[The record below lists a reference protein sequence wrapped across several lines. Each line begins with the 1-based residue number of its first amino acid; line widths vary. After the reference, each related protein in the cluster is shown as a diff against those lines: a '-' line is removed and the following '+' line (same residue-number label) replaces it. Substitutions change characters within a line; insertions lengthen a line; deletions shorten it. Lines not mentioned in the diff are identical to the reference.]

1 MVNSRPHHQVD
12 WFLLRGCHVLGFPL
26 ILFYFKCRGS
36 FLKKVFIE
44 VVTVLLL
51 LFLFQFWGRKV
62 CGDLSSLSGNRTC
75 TSCME
80 GKVLTTGLPEK
91 SPCSFYM
98 VTIPSSILRERKKI
112 DKVQEVEISIAY
124 SPTTQTEI
132 SSNISAYIYGCLWA
146 IPQDVGLTGCYI
158 VWDKEYVL

>member
-112 DKVQEVEISIAY
+112 DKVQEVEIKKY
-124 SPTTQTEI
+124 PLPTAPPLRQRSAAI
-132 SSNISAYIYGCLWA
+132 SQPISMAASGPFLKM
-146 IPQDVGLTGCYI
+146 
-158 VWDKEYVL
+158 WD

>member
-1 MVNSRPHHQVD
+1 MVNSRPPHQVD

-36 FLKKVFIE
+36 FFKKVFIE

-51 LFLFQFWGRKV
+51 LFLFQLWGRKV
-62 CGDLSSLSGNRTC
+62 CGGLSSLSRNRTC

-112 DKVQEVEISIAY
+112 DKVQEVERRKYPLPTAPPLRQRSAAISQ
-124 SPTTQTEI
+124 SI
-132 SSNISAYIYGCLWA
+132 SMTASGPFIKM
-146 IPQDVGLTGCYI
+146 
-158 VWDKEYVL
+158 WD

>member
-1 MVNSRPHHQVD
+1 M
-12 WFLLRGCHVLGFPL
+12 LGFPL

-91 SPCSFYM
+91 SLNRVFCQY
-98 VTIPSSILRERKKI
+98 VTKNRKNNYIFCGGNNSQSILLRCE
-112 DKVQEVEISIAY
+112 
-124 SPTTQTEI
+124 
-132 SSNISAYIYGCLWA
+132 
-146 IPQDVGLTGCYI
+146 TGF
-158 VWDKEYVL
+158 